1 MKIET
6 LKDRISKAEETI
18 TKKQTTIEKKVA
30 LIAKKQDKMTKV
42 EPDEARWLKFDIEYL
57 QDDIVRLQKEV
68 AEKQKSLEGYKEQ
81 LEKEIEKENS
91 RNIKVILDFLEM
103 WKGLVKN
110 FYEESLPK
118 WIEAREAYYKADSN
132 YCDEFNR
139 GDWRRTDDKTKLEEL
154 KKVRKIAKARF
165 DEWKFLNP
173 YIVGHTEV
181 SLDWEKIQKD
191 LDYEATCKY
200 DFIIE
205 RTNRIVGQIT
215 DASYLSIS
223 EKGDLNGIIYGTK
236 GKAFVETIG
245 AGGYNIQ
252 CFHFR
257 TLIHEW
263 KN

>member
-18 TKKQTTIEKKVA
+18 TKKQNTIEKKVA
-30 LIAKKQDKMTKV
+30 LITKKQNKMTKV
-42 EPDEARWLKFDIEYL
+42 DSHEADWLKFDIKNL
-57 QDDIVRLQKEV
+57 QEDITRLQNEV

-81 LEKEIEKENS
+81 LEKEIEKANS
-91 RNIKVILDFLEM
+91 RNVKVIINFLEM

-118 WIEAREAYYKADSN
+118 WIEAREAYYTADSN

-139 GDWRRTDDKTKLEEL
+139 GDWRRTGDKTKLEEL
-154 KKVRKIAKARF
+154 KKVRKIANARF
-165 DEWKFLNP
+165 NEWKFLNP
-173 YIVGHTEV
+173 YIVGYSEV
-181 SLDWEKIQKD
+181 SLDWDKIQKD
-191 LDYEATCKY
+191 LDYEANMKY

-257 TLIHEW
+257 TLIHEV
-263 KN
+263 K

>member
-6 LKDRISKAEETI
+6 LQERISKAEETI

-42 EPDEARWLKFDIEYL
+42 DSNEAKWLGFDIKNL
-57 QDDIVRLQKEV
+57 QEDITRLQKEI

-81 LEKEIEKENS
+81 LEKEIEKANS
-91 RNIKVILDFLEM
+91 RNVKVIINFLEM

-118 WIEAREAYYKADSN
+118 WIEAREAYFKADSDYCNEHN
-132 YCDEFNR
+132 YGN
-139 GDWRRTDDKTKLEEL
+139 WRRTGDKTKLEEL
-154 KKVRKIAKARF
+154 TKVRKIAKAKF
-165 DEWKFLNP
+165 SEWKFLDS

-191 LDYEATCKY
+191 LDYEANCKY

-223 EKGDLNGIIYGTK
+223 EKGDLNGIIYGAK
-236 GKAFVETIG
+236 GKAHVETIG

-257 TLIHEW
+257 TLIHEV
-263 KN
+263 K

>member
-18 TKKQTTIEKKVA
+18 TKKQNTIEKKVA
-30 LIAKKQDKMTKV
+30 LITKKQNKMTKV
-42 EPDEARWLKFDIEYL
+42 DSHEADWLEFDIKNL
-57 QDDIVRLQKEV
+57 QEDITRLQKEI
-68 AEKQKSLEGYKEQ
+68 AEKQKSLEDYKEQ
-81 LEKEIEKENS
+81 LDKEIEKANS
-91 RNIKVILDFLEM
+91 RNVKVIINFLEM

-118 WIEAREAYYKADSN
+118 WIEAREAWFKADHDYCQEHN
-132 YCDEFNR
+132 YGGWR
-139 GDWRRTDDKTKLEEL
+139 KTGDRTKLDEL
-154 KKVRKIAKARF
+154 EKASEIAKAKF
-165 DEWKFLNP
+165 NEWKFLNP
-173 YIVGHTEV
+173 YIVGHREV
-181 SLDWEKIQKD
+181 SLDWDKIQKD
-191 LDYEATCKY
+191 LDHEADMKY

-215 DASYLSIS
+215 DASFLSIS
-223 EKGDLNGIIYGTK
+223 EKGDLNGIILGTK

-257 TLIHEW
+257 TLIHEV
-263 KN
+263 K

>member
-6 LKDRISKAEETI
+6 LNDRISKAEETI
-18 TKKQTTIEKKVA
+18 TKKQNTIEKKVA

-42 EPDEARWLKFDIEYL
+42 DSNEAKWLEFDIKNL
-57 QDDIVRLQKEV
+57 QEDIIRLQKEV

-81 LEKEIEKENS
+81 LEKEIEKANS
-91 RNIKVILDFLEM
+91 RDVKVIIDFLEM

-110 FYEESLPK
+110 FYEESFPK
-118 WIEAREAYYKADSN
+118 WIEAREAYFKADHD
-132 YCDEFNR
+132 YCQEANH
-139 GDWRRTDDKTKLEEL
+139 GDWRRTNDRTKLEEL
-154 KKVRKIAKARF
+154 KKVRKTANERF
-165 DEWKFLNP
+165 NGWKFLNP
-173 YIVGHTEV
+173 YIVGHREV

-191 LDYEATCKY
+191 LDHEANVKY

-205 RTNRIVGQIT
+205 RTNKIVGQIT
-215 DASYLSIS
+215 DASHLSIS

-236 GKAFVETIG
+236 GNAYVETIG

-257 TLIHEW
+257 TLIHEA
-263 KN
+263 K

>member
-1 MKIET
+1 MKRIEG
-6 LKDRISKAEETI
+6 KQKEI
-18 TKKQTTIEKKVA
+18 TKLEKKLA
-30 LIAKKQDKMTKV
+30 RIRKV
-42 EPDEARWLKFDIEYL
+42 ESQNWEEPNPYYYSEYDLKYCLRDLEEAQNGLEKYQEELKVI
-57 QDDIVRLQKEV
+57 
-68 AEKQKSLEGYKEQ
+68 
-81 LEKEIEKENS
+81 LEKESS
-91 RNIKVILDFLEM
+91 RNVKVILDFLEM
-103 WKGLVKN
+103 WKGMVKN
-110 FYEESLPK
+110 FYEASLPK

-165 DEWKFLNP
+165 DGWKFLNP
-173 YIVGHTEV
+173 YIVGYTEV
-181 SLDWEKIQKD
+181 SFDWEKIQKD
-191 LDYEATCKY
+191 LDYEANCKY

-236 GKAFVETIG
+236 GKAYVETIG

-257 TLIHEW
+257 TLINPM
-263 KN
+263 K

>member
-18 TKKQTTIEKKVA
+18 TKKQNTIEKKVA
-30 LIAKKQDKMTKV
+30 LITKKQNMMTKV
-42 EPDEARWLKFDIEYL
+42 DSHEEDWLEFDIENL
-57 QDDIVRLQKEV
+57 QEDITRLQKEI
-68 AEKQKSLEGYKEQ
+68 AEKQKSLEDYKEQ
-81 LEKEIEKENS
+81 LNKKIEKENS
-91 RNIKVILDFLEM
+91 RNVKVILDFLEM
-103 WKGLVKN
+103 WKGKVKD

-118 WIEAREAYYKADSN
+118 WIEAREAYYKTDSN

-139 GDWRRTDDKTKLEEL
+139 GDWRRTGDKSKLEEL
-154 KKVRKIAKARF
+154 KKVRKIAIARF
-165 DEWKFLNP
+165 NEWKFLNP

-181 SLDWEKIQKD
+181 SLDLDKIQKD
-191 LDYEATCKY
+191 LDYEADMKY

-223 EKGDLNGIIYGTK
+223 EKGDLNGIILGTK
-236 GKAFVETIG
+236 GKAFVKTIG

-257 TLIHEW
+257 TLIHEV
-263 KN
+263 K